1 MSKQIR
7 LDDRVYERIKSA
19 KRDDESFSNAVERL
33 LADRSFSDL
42 RDVFDEDQ
50 VSEMRAAIE
59 AADEQDRQ
67 AVTET
72 AERFE

>member
-33 LADRSFSDL
+33 LSDRSFSDL
-42 RDVFDEDQ
+42 RDVFDEEQ

-59 AADEQDRQ
+59 TADEQDRQ

-72 AERFE
+72 AERFK

>member
-42 RDVFDEDQ
+42 RDVFDEEQ
-50 VSEMRAAIE
+50 ISEMRAAIE

-72 AERFE
+72 AERFK

>member
-42 RDVFDEDQ
+42 RDVFDEEQ

-72 AERFE
+72 AERFK

>member
-7 LDDRVYERIKSA
+7 LNDRVYERIKSA
-19 KRDDESFSNAVERL
+19 KRDDESFSDAVERL

-42 RDVFDEDQ
+42 RDVFDDDQ

-59 AADEQDRQ
+59 AADKQDRQ

>member
-7 LDDRVYERIKSA
+7 LDDSVYERIKSA
-19 KRDDESFSNAVERL
+19 KRDDESFSNTVERL
-33 LADRSFSDL
+33 LADSSFSDL
-42 RDVFDEDQ
+42 RDVFDEEQ

-72 AERFE
+72 AERFK

>member
-7 LDDRVYERIKSA
+7 LDDSVYERIKSV

-33 LADRSFSDL
+33 LSDRSFSDL
-42 RDVFDEDQ
+42 RDVFDEEQ
-50 VSEMRAAIE
+50 VSEMRASIE

>member
-33 LADRSFSDL
+33 LTDRSFSDL
-42 RDVFDEDQ
+42 REVFDDEQ

-72 AERFE
+72 AERFK

>member
-19 KRDDESFSNAVERL
+19 KHDDESFSNAVERL

-42 RDVFDEDQ
+42 RDVFDEEQ

-72 AERFE
+72 AERFK

>member
-7 LDDRVYERIKSA
+7 LEDSVYERIKSA

-33 LADRSFSDL
+33 LADSSFSDL
-42 RDVFDEDQ
+42 RDVFDEEQ

-72 AERFE
+72 AERFK

>member
-42 RDVFDEDQ
+42 REVFDEEQ

>member
-19 KRDDESFSNAVERL
+19 KRDDESFSDAVERL

-72 AERFE
+72 AEQFE

>member
-19 KRDDESFSNAVERL
+19 KRDDESFSDAVERL

-42 RDVFDEDQ
+42 RDVFNEEQ
-50 VSEMRAAIE
+50 VSEMRAATE

-67 AVTET
+67 AVAET
-72 AERFE
+72 AERFK

>member
-42 RDVFDEDQ
+42 RGVFDEEQ

-72 AERFE
+72 AERFK

>member
-19 KRDDESFSNAVERL
+19 KRDDERSAMPSNDCSPTARSAISERCST
-33 LADRSFSDL
+33 RSRSA
-42 RDVFDEDQ
+42 RC
-50 VSEMRAAIE
+50 RAAIE